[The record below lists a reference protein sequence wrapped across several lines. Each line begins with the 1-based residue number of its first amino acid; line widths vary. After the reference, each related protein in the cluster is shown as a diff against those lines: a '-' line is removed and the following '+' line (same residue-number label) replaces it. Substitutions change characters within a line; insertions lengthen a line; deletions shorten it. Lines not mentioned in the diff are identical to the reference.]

1 MERIPAR
8 AASIVPAASRA
19 TKRMT
24 IGPALISGEIIL
36 PLPESH
42 HCRLFQGVAKRV
54 GKIGGMKCPN
64 CGQSTH
70 QHKIGKTKAGS
81 QRLRCY
87 ACGCSYTP
95 EKKVQG
101 YGKAFRKRAIKMY
114 IDGSGFRRTGRQ
126 LGIHHQTVSNWAKE
140 EAEQL
145 PKTPMPN
152 EVKTAEF
159 DEIFTYIGDKKTGST

>member
-1 MERIPAR
+1 MR
-8 AASIVPAASRA
+8 ALSLRDSGTPLNRRSIVACAWLCSLHQ
-19 TKRMT
+19 K
-24 IGPALISGEIIL
+24 LYKSSFL
-36 PLPESH
+36 
-42 HCRLFQGVAKRV
+42 GVAKRV
-54 GKIGGMKCPN
+54 GKIIGGMKCPN